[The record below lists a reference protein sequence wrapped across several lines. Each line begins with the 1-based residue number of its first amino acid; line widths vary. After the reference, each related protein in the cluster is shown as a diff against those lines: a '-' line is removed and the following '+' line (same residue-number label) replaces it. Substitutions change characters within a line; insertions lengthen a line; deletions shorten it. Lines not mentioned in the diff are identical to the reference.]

1 MLSIPMVRRAVHSL
15 HRPFVQ
21 RLITLVVST
30 LLALSLIA
38 LSSVPALP
46 PSARQVASSA
56 SSPFARAASARH
68 LEAARIQSLLL
79 KTRAHGQGHEQATK
93 QDGTERRLV

>member
-1 MLSIPMVRRAVHSL
+1 MLSIPVVRRAVHYL

-38 LSSVPALP
+38 HTTPQELTLIVARLLVLVDDEVEAPMEGAGPAL
-46 PSARQVASSA
+46 
-56 SSPFARAASARH
+56 
-68 LEAARIQSLLL
+68 LEPQNPVI
-79 KTRAHGQGHEQATK
+79 TK
-93 QDGTERRLV
+93 AVKGGKRRG

>member
-1 MLSIPMVRRAVHSL
+1 MLSIPTVRRAVHYL

-38 LSSVPALP
+38 LTSVPALP

-56 SSPFARAASARH
+56 SSPFAQSASARH
-68 LEAARIQSLLL
+68 LEAAHIKGLLP
-79 KTRAHGQGHEQATK
+79 KTSVSGQGHEQATK
-93 QDGTERRLV
+93 QDSTERRFV